1 VQKVPGHAH
10 DLIEQWVEPSSR
22 VLDLG
27 CGDGSLL
34 DRLKRSRQ
42 VDGIGVEISQD
53 MIVQCLSRGL
63 SVYQADID
71 RGLSQW
77 DDLSFDY
84 VILNATLLVTHK
96 PYDIITEM
104 LRVGRYAVISVSN
117 FGFLP
122 NRASVLFRGSI
133 TGDVRAAGTWHDS
146 PVIRFVCLDE
156 FRASL
161 REMGIDIM
169 DARHFLPLGIVT
181 RTRIPLDNLLVRE
194 AVFLLRRGA

>member
-1 VQKVPGHAH
+1 MQKIPGHAH

-27 CGDGSLL
+27 CGDGTLL
-34 DRLKRSRQ
+34 DRLRRSRQ
-42 VDGIGVEISQD
+42 VHGIGVEISQD
-53 MIVQCLSRGL
+53 MIVQCLSRGI

-71 RGLSQW
+71 HGLSQW

-84 VILNATLLVTHK
+84 VILNATLQVIHK

-117 FGFLP
+117 FGFLL
-122 NRASVLFRGSI
+122 NRASVLFRGRIS
-133 TGDVRAAGTWHDS
+133 GDVRAAGTWHDT

-161 REMGIDIM
+161 KEMGIDIM
-169 DARHFLPLGIVT
+169 DARHLLPLGIVT
-181 RTRIPLDNLLVRE
+181 RARTPLDNLLVRE
-194 AVFLLRRGA
+194 AIFLLRRCA